1 MPKVSDGKLIDIW
14 SVEDVQTV
22 APGLNDQQAL
32 EVLHRLNHDY
42 DSEYGI
48 NNQVI
53 HGAAE
58 YLYPGS
64 TEEVDET
71 PPGLPRVQFRD
82 CLCDL
87 HITTY
92 GTTGAPA
99 LELYAAKADEDTM
112 LGEPI
117 ATATV
122 NMPEIQLKPGQ
133 VIIKDCSENEGM
145 YAELRV
151 AGVVEPA
158 LRLIDVGQAI
168 NGGVICSLS
177 TEFAKKVRE

>member
-1 MPKVSDGKLIDIW
+1 MPKVRDGQLIDIW
-14 SVEDVQTV
+14 SIEDVQTV

-32 EVLHRLNHDY
+32 EVLHRLDRDY

-53 HGAAE
+53 HNTAE
-58 YLYPGS
+58 YLYPSS
-64 TEEVDET
+64 TEDEAS
-71 PPGLPRVQFRD
+71 PDLPQVRFKQW
-82 CLCDL
+82 LCDL

-99 LELYAAKADEDTM
+99 LELYAAAEDEDTM
-112 LGEPI
+112 LGEPV

-133 VIIKDCSENEGM
+133 VIIKDYSENEGM
-145 YAELRV
+145 YEALRV
-151 AGVVEPA
+151 AGVIEPA
-158 LRLIDVGQAI
+158 LRLVDVGRAV
-168 NGGVICSLS
+168 NGGVICNLS
-177 TEFAKKVRE
+177 PEFAKKVPDDR